1 MHSCLIDSGLSA
13 YPQRGFGGM
22 GRGEASESYLAIAI
36 ENNTRVLQGKLV
48 VAQLVKFAEFTEPED
63 L

>member
-1 MHSCLIDSGLSA
+1 
-13 YPQRGFGGM
+13 M